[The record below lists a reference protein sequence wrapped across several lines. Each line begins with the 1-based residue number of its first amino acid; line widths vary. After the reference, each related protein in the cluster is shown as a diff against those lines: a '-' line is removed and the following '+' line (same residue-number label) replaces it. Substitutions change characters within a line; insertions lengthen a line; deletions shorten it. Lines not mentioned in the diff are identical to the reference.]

1 MLTKKLLNQLII
13 NHQPWTDV
21 RRACWSEALIMEE
34 FPPEASVLP
43 SSGRKTLGHHRIL
56 SPPASNSA
64 HGFNWPSFPTRAIFG
79 QKIWTVQVLDGT
91 RQRDQWP
98 LMGRVE
104 ATNCVLV
111 ACSSPA
117 FTGHFVRHSG
127 QFSLCFFLYWTPE
140 LRSIIFHNIRIHS
153 VDMFRIRS
161 C

>member
-1 MLTKKLLNQLII
+1 MYIGDADNKICWTNWLSIISPGLLLG
-13 NHQPWTDV
+13 
-21 RRACWSEALIMEE
+21 RACWSEALIMEE

-64 HGFNWPSFPTRAIFG
+64 QGSNWPSFPTRAIFG
-79 QKIWTVQVLDGT
+79 QKIWTIQVLDSTG
-91 RQRDQWP
+91 QRDQWP

-104 ATNCVLV
+104 ATNCVLI

-127 QFSLCFFLYWTPE
+127 QFSFVLLSLLDPRLVIYHIPWY
-140 LRSIIFHNIRIHS
+140 
-153 VDMFRIRS
+153 
-161 C
+161 